1 MFYITLLSEE
11 LSLEK
16 YSETVKTEI
25 ILLIV
30 YQSDLLP
37 ETQTACYAQ
46 MVSTIYDIEEIY
58 SKGRRKVQVY
68 AKNLLCCWAVRELGK
83 SININRYSKL
93 FTYLWMSRTVLW
105 FSNLVVESL
114 VYFQRKIA

>member
-1 MFYITLLSEE
+1 MFYITLLSGE

-16 YSETVKTEI
+16 YSETIKTEI

-30 YQSDLLP
+30 YQLDLLP
-37 ETQTACYAQ
+37 ETQTAWYAQ
-46 MVSTIYDIEEIY
+46 MVSTIYDIEESY

-68 AKNLLCCWAVRELGK
+68 AKDLLCYWAVREPGK

-93 FTYLWMSRTVLW
+93 FTYFWTSRI
-105 FSNLVVESL
+105 SSRISSRP
-114 VYFQRKIA
+114 VYRP

>member
-1 MFYITLLSEE
+1 
-11 LSLEK
+11 
-16 YSETVKTEI
+16 
-25 ILLIV
+25 
-30 YQSDLLP
+30 
-37 ETQTACYAQ
+37 

-68 AKNLLCCWAVRELGK
+68 AKDLLCYLAVRELGK
-83 SININRYSKL
+83 SININRYNKL
-93 FTYLWMSRTVLW
+93 FTGRTACCGDGEAKFWLEPKIELAQNYRLSLWF